1 MSWLSIDIWTRVDSY
16 PLCEIT
22 ILAALWSGTLR
33 ALERPEDLN
42 MTKPQ
47 KALLAEIAAGADV
60 NLIAQLARLQGNK
73 REERRIAQ
81 TILALLK
88 QRMLQFAKS
97 GGLEISDLGRETA
110 AKQAAKEVQQVSKGG
125 AR

>member
-1 MSWLSIDIWTRVDSY
+1 
-16 PLCEIT
+16 
-22 ILAALWSGTLR
+22 
-33 ALERPEDLN
+33 

-60 NLIAQLARLQGNK
+60 NLLAQLIRLQGNK
-73 REERRIAQ
+73 RVEHRTAS
-81 TILALLK
+81 TVLALLK
-88 QRMLQFAKS
+88 QRMLQIAKG

-110 AKQAAKEVQQVSKGG
+110 AKQATKAG